1 MEQIKKQAIENRVP
15 IVRPVT
21 LSMLIDEIKKNNPKN
36 ILEIGTAIGYS
47 AVNMLNNCD
56 GKLTTIEINLDSQ
69 KMAKENIT
77 RLGLSDR
84 VEFLLGDAKDI
95 LKTLVKENRHYDF
108 VFLDGPKGQYINY
121 LSDLTQLLD
130 VGGTIFA
137 DDVLFRGMV
146 KLEGHVPHRHRTIV
160 VNLRKYLDMVKSKPY
175 ESTVFDIEDGVCIS
189 KKVE

>member
-15 IVRPVT
+15 IVRPIT
-21 LSMLIDEIKKNNPKN
+21 LKMLIDEIKKNSPKH

-56 GKLTTIEINLDSQ
+56 GKLTTIEINADNQ
-69 KMAKENIT
+69 NMAIENVT

-84 VEFLLGDAKDI
+84 VEFLLGDAKEI
-95 LKTLVKENRHYDF
+95 LKSLVKENRRYDF
-108 VFLDGPKGQYINY
+108 VFLDGPKGQYLNY
-121 LSDLTQLLD
+121 LDDLTKLLN
-130 VGGTIFA
+130 VGGIIFA

-146 KLEGHVPHRHRTIV
+146 KAEGHVPHRHRTIV
-160 VNLRKYLDMVKSKPY
+160 VNLRKYLDMVKLKPY